1 MRAASFLYGPMCPT
15 KQNDMRIN
23 LLAGPSKS
31 LLVFVLFF
39 FLTGTEENF
48 LFSLLEK
55 VRICEP
61 RFPVAMTQAS
71 SIKLAKE
78 NIIEVK
84 EKYGPGIRSHAIWV
98 SCSGCSRVIASL
110 RQAYLFL
117 LRNPPFQPEL
127 VWVVFIS
134 LARKNYPLSY
144 TEFISPF
151 CPLRGKGV
159 EGRLAIQYEFSL
171 N

>member
-1 MRAASFLYGPMCPT
+1 MCPT

-31 LLVFVLFF
+31 LLVFF

-84 EKYGPGIRSHAIWV
+84 EKYGPGIRSHAI
-98 SCSGCSRVIASL
+98 
-110 RQAYLFL
+110 
-117 LRNPPFQPEL
+117 
-127 VWVVFIS
+127 
-134 LARKNYPLSY
+134 
-144 TEFISPF
+144 
-151 CPLRGKGV
+151 
-159 EGRLAIQYEFSL
+159 
-171 N
+171 